1 MRHFLA
7 RHHQGHFDSLA
18 SNSPFVYHN
27 RPNNRGKVGLPYWA
41 QHLKRPDEVDGSDFY
56 RGGLAASLVTLLGLA
71 ANSCKTLH
79 DLQQQLRS
87 APEDI
92 QRLVSKVETFR
103 ELLQHSKEKAAICRP
118 GKQIWTKKMQ
128 TDLQAFGVLVN
139 KPDDTLTGLSITRKN
154 IRARARKVL
163 SEQAARKCE
172 DAFGRYKG
180 VLDSVQ
186 GILNSWQIRTT
197 KVSLDE
203 QARKIITY
211 LTKSRHSDLTPEPGS
226 IKSRAI
232 CLPWKSKHA
241 VSWPTLVSYQSFPN
255 NNAKGKQA
263 CIMILESSRL
273 QLAGLGKRCVPYD

>member
-1 MRHFLA
+1 MIVTKYLVIRSAVVVQVWHCNCLVPEARITKAGYNLLHTPGMRHFLA

-18 SNSPFVYHN
+18 SNSPFIYHN

-79 DLQQQLRS
+79 DLQQQLCS
-87 APEDI
+87 APKDN

-103 ELLQHSKEKAAICRP
+103 ELLAAFERESRNRSSDRLP
-118 GKQIWTKKMQ
+118 PELQQIWTTCETTMQ

-154 IRARARKVL
+154 FRARARKVF

-172 DAFGRYKG
+172 DAFDRYKG

-186 GILNSWQIRTT
+186 GILNRFF
-197 KVSLDE
+197 
-203 QARKIITY
+203 
-211 LTKSRHSDLTPEPGS
+211 
-226 IKSRAI
+226 
-232 CLPWKSKHA
+232 
-241 VSWPTLVSYQSFPN
+241 TLGVATEWYFAN
-255 NNAKGKQA
+255 N
-263 CIMILESSRL
+263 I
-273 QLAGLGKRCVPYD
+273 